1 MYLETPVRG
10 RLLALAVVTL
20 VACGQQQQSQAST
33 APQPDSTQQQEQ
45 QPAAT
50 TGATTRTSTVDTRT
64 ANELSRAFRGAAEAA
79 LPAVVYVQVEKKAQ
93 KVQQQ
98 LPEGFRRFFGLPPGD
113 QLEQPPEVGSGS
125 GFVLDDKGHII
136 TNNHVVS
143 DTSYIMV
150 RLEDGREF
158 DATVVGTDPTTDV
171 AVIQIKPDG
180 KEPIPVAALGDSDK
194 VEVGDWVLAL
204 GSPLGLDFTVTA
216 GIISAKGRNLGGGDG
231 ALQAFIQTDA
241 AINPGNSGGP
251 LVDLEG
257 RVIGINSA
265 ILGGQ
270 RFVGYGFAIPI
281 DLARRVAQ
289 DLLRYGYVRRPRLG
303 VRVGNVTAVD
313 AEIYKLPDVKGA
325 LVASV
330 EKGSPAAEAGIEPG
344 DVVLALNG
352 TPVETATDLTTRLAR
367 MQPGNKVTLS
377 IVRKGTTRD
386 VTVTLGEF
394 KPDKE
399 ASEPGQQSR
408 PAEETLG
415 FSVTPLTPD
424 LARRFGYSRSTGV
437 VIDEVGRF
445 SAAAAAGVRPGQL
458 LVEIN
463 GTKVATPRDVQRVAN
478 GISEGDAVSLL
489 VDVPDIGE
497 TVINFRIR

>member
-1 MYLETPVRG
+1 MYLESPIRG

-20 VACGQQQQSQAST
+20 VACGQQQQSQASPT
-33 APQPDSTQQQEQ
+33 PQPDGSARQQA
-45 QPAAT
+45 PAAVGST
-50 TGATTRTSTVDTRT
+50 TTKPSTVDTRT
-64 ANELSRAFRGAAEAA
+64 AKEMSQAFRGAAEAA

-98 LPEGFRRFFGLPPGD
+98 LPDEFRRFFGLPPGG

-216 GIISAKGRNLGGGDG
+216 GIISAKGRNLGGGEG

-265 ILGGQ
+265 IFGGQ
-270 RFVGYGFAIPI
+270 RFVGYGLAIPI
-281 DLARRVAQ
+281 DLARRVVQ
-289 DLLRYGYVRRPRLG
+289 DLLKYGYVRRPRLG

-313 AEIYKLPDVKGA
+313 ADIYKLPDVQGA

-330 EKGSPAAEAGIEPG
+330 EKDSPAAEAGIQPG
-344 DVVLALNG
+344 DVVLALDG
-352 TPVETATDLTTRLAR
+352 TPVATATDLTTRLAR
-367 MQPGNKVTLS
+367 MQPGDRVTLT
-377 IVRKGTTRD
+377 VVHKGTKKD
-386 VTVTLGEF
+386 VSVKLGEF

-399 ASEPGQQSR
+399 ASDQGTPSR

-415 FSVTPLTPD
+415 FSVTPLTSD
-424 LARRFGYSRSTGV
+424 LARRFGYSRSAGV
-437 VIDEVGRF
+437 VIDEVNRF
-445 SAAAAAGVRPGQL
+445 SSAAAAGVRPGQL
-458 LVEIN
+458 LLEIDGKKVE
-463 GTKVATPRDVQRVAN
+463 TPRDVQRVAAD
-478 GISEGDAVSLL
+478 ISEGDAVSLL
-489 VDVPDIGE
+489 VEVPDIGE